1 MFTDD
6 QGQRQETPDEIGIE
20 KKLDLILVELRKIE
34 GGFVRNEDGTVD
46 FDGHRRYHEAM
57 IRAAEEQSKFWQ
69 ELRLDIAKKGV
80 WALLIIVLGLLV
92 IGVQTKFG
100 FITPK

>member
-20 KKLDLILVELRKIE
+20 KKLDLILAELRKIE
-34 GGFVRNEDGTVD
+34 GGFARNEDGTVD

-57 IRAAEEQSKFWQ
+57 IRAAEAQSKFWS

-80 WALLIIVLGLLV
+80 WALLIIICGLLV
-92 IGVQTKFG
+92 VGFQTKFG
-100 FITPK
+100 FIAPK

>member
-6 QGQRQETPDEIGIE
+6 QGLRQETPDEMGIE
-20 KKLDLILVELRKIE
+20 RKLDLILTELRKME
-34 GGFVRNEDGTVD
+34 GAFARNDDGSVD

-57 IRAAEEQSKFWQ
+57 IKAAEEQSKFWS

-80 WALLIIVLGLLV
+80 WALLIIVFGLLV
-92 IGVQTKFG
+92 VGLQTKFG